1 MRYEIRLMFKRITN
15 PQYTIRSDLIRPN
28 GIRPNGKCMDMQLGY
43 ALKHAMREVPDFL

>member
-28 GIRPNGKCMDMQLGY
+28 GIRPNGKCMNMQFGICP
-43 ALKHAMREVPDFL
+43 KNMR